1 MFHIDNNNNNN
12 SNKSDIFQNIKDK
25 IINLDEFVFLTGAG
39 ISQES
44 GIPTFRG
51 SGGLWR
57 KYDPMKLA
65 SISGFYENPKLVWE
79 FYKDRQELICKC
91 NHNQGHKAIA
101 EFEQIKNSYVLTQ
114 NIDGLHKKAGS
125 KNIVELHGN
134 ILRMECIKCEFQE
147 TLEQQIDQ
155 PLPPVCKICKNI
167 QRPSVILFGEPLNP
181 DTWKEAERLSSDCE
195 VMFIVGTSLNVGPV
209 NQLPLY
215 AKRNGAILVEVNPEP
230 TAIFNGIMDYSIQG
244 SATEI
249 LPQLLQLEKNRY

>member
-1 MFHIDNNNNNN
+1 MDNI
-12 SNKSDIFQNIKDK
+12 NKSKVFQNIKDE
-25 IINLDEFVFLTGAG
+25 IIDLDEFVFLTGAG

-51 SGGLWR
+51 PEGLWK

-79 FYKDRQELICKC
+79 FYKDRQELICNC
-91 NHNQGHKAIA
+91 NPNLGHISIA
-101 EFEQIKNSYVLTQ
+101 EFEKRKNSYVLTQ

-134 ILRMECIKCEFQE
+134 ILRTECTECEFQE
-147 TLEQQIDQ
+147 KIEQQIVEQ
-155 PLPPVCKICKNI
+155 LPPVCKICKNI
-167 QRPSVILFGEPLNP
+167 LKPSIILFGEPLNA
-181 DTWKEAERLSSDCE
+181 DTWEEAERISNGCD

-215 AKRNGAILVEVNPEP
+215 AKKNDAILIEVNPEP
-230 TAIFNGIMDYSIQG
+230 TIFNKIMNYSVQG

-249 LPQLLQLEKNRY
+249 LPQLLHL

>member
-1 MFHIDNNNNNN
+1 MDNI
-12 SNKSDIFQNIKDK
+12 NKSKIFQNIKDK
-25 IINLDEFVFLTGAG
+25 IIDLDEFVFLTGAG

-51 SGGLWR
+51 TEGLWR

-65 SISGFYENPKLVWE
+65 SIAGFYENPKLVWE
-79 FYKDRQELICKC
+79 FYKDRQELICHC
-91 NHNQGHKAIA
+91 NPNRGHISISN
-101 EFEQIKNSYVLTQ
+101 FEKIKNTSVLTQ

-134 ILRMECIKCEFQE
+134 ILRMECTECEFQE
-147 TLEQQIDQ
+147 TIEKKIGQL
-155 PLPPVCKICKNI
+155 LPPVCKICKNI
-167 QRPSVILFGEPLNP
+167 LRPSIILFGEPLNP
-181 DTWKEAERLSSDCE
+181 DIWEEAERLSNGCD

-215 AKRNGAILVEVNPEP
+215 AKKNGAILIEVNPEL
-230 TAIFNGIMDYSIQG
+230 TIFNKIMNYSLQG

-249 LPQLLQLEKNRY
+249 LPQLLQL

>member
-1 MFHIDNNNNNN
+1 LDNNN
-12 SNKSDIFQNIKDK
+12 KSEIFQNIKDK
-25 IINLDEFVFLTGAG
+25 IIDLDEFVFLTGAG

-51 SGGLWR
+51 AEGLWR
-57 KYDPMKLA
+57 KYDPMILA
-65 SISGFYENPKLVWE
+65 SISGFNKNPKLVWE
-79 FYKDRQELICKC
+79 FYKYRQELICNC
-91 NHNQGHKAIA
+91 NPNLGHRAIA
-101 EFEQIKNSYVLTQ
+101 EFQKIKNSSVLTQ
-114 NIDGLHKKAGS
+114 NIDGLHEKAGT

-134 ILRMECIKCEFQE
+134 ILRMQCTECEFQE
-147 TLEQQIDQ
+147 TIEQKIDQ

-167 QRPSVILFGEPLNP
+167 LRPSVILFGEPLNP
-181 DTWKEAERLSSDCE
+181 DRWKEAERLSSDCD

-230 TAIFNGIMDYSIQG
+230 TTVFNEIMDYSIQG

-249 LPQLLQLEKNRY
+249 LPQLLQLQKIKY